1 MSMLSYEEL
10 NGVWETKLRLERE
23 KRRLVDL
30 KVCAVSMTPI
40 LDGMPHAP
48 ALESKVERSALLIA
62 ETEQK
67 IKDMCQSL
75 VQRKFDLLTRLQ
87 ALPLNEL
94 QQRVLSYHYVAC
106 LRFPEIA
113 KMLSFTK
120 DYVNKLHN
128 RGLRALGLD
137 VDEMN
142 KFKQSSIVRS
152 KSFKVCDNLELNP
165 QK

>member
-40 LDGMPHAP
+40 LDGMPHAT
-48 ALESKVERSALLIA
+48 ALQSKVEQIALLIA
-62 ETEQK
+62 ETEQS

-75 VQRKFDLLTRLQ
+75 VQRKFELLTRLQ

>member
-1 MSMLSYEEL
+1 MTYAEL
-10 NGVWETKLRLERE
+10 NAVWETKLRLERE

-48 ALESKVERSALLIA
+48 ALESKVERIALLIA
-62 ETEQK
+62 DTEQT
-67 IKDMCQSL
+67 IKNMCQSL
-75 VQRKFDLLTRLQ
+75 AQRKFELLTRLQ

-106 LRFPEIA
+106 LSFKEIA
-113 KMLSFTK
+113 KMLNFTK
-120 DYVNKLHN
+120 EYISKLHN

-142 KFKQSSIVRS
+142 KFKQPSIVRNNS
-152 KSFKVCDNLELNP
+152 TKDFNQSS
-165 QK
+165 

>member
-1 MSMLSYEEL
+1 MSILSYDEL
-10 NGVWETKLRLERE
+10 NSVWETKLRLERE

-40 LDGMPHAP
+40 LDGMPHAT
-48 ALESKVERSALLIA
+48 ALESKVERITLLIA
-62 ETEQK
+62 DTEQT

-75 VQRKFDLLTRLQ
+75 VQRKFELLTRLQ

-106 LRFPEIA
+106 LRFSEIA

-152 KSFKVCDNLELNP
+152 KSFKAVNESTLNP
-165 QK
+165 

>member
-1 MSMLSYEEL
+1 MTYAEL
-10 NGVWETKLRLERE
+10 NAVWETKLRLERE
-23 KRRLVDL
+23 NRRLVDL

-48 ALESKVERSALLIA
+48 ALESKVERIALLIA
-62 ETEQK
+62 DTEQT
-67 IKDMCQSL
+67 IKNMCQSL
-75 VQRKFDLLTRLQ
+75 AQRKFELLTRLQ

-106 LRFPEIA
+106 LRFKEIA
-113 KMLSFTK
+113 KMLNFTK
-120 DYVNKLHN
+120 EYISKLHN

-142 KFKQSSIVRS
+142 KFKQSLIVRNNS
-152 KSFKVCDNLELNP
+152 TKDFNQSS
-165 QK
+165 